1 MSATAASVSVVY
13 LEENTKQV
21 SCRLDVAATMTAS
34 HSSDSA
40 ERKVRFTDEHQ
51 TILIEQIEELD
62 VESIWFTPEDYFEIK
77 AQTRLESKDW
87 RRKGYGVLLK
97 ETFENPMDE
106 AQDYLNAF
114 CQLEDAL
121 SRRGLE
127 RHLSR
132 RHGEERSD
140 LKDRARY
147 CVLSHQRRLKRDGMK
162 IHEME
167 DQLAKIY
174 EDISR
179 CAKVFARRIAKADEL
194 VVVEGSTNEPANSIV
209 DENEV
214 TEGGRKMERRM
225 SNFSVKSG
233 NSLDSFR
240 MPPSGSATPRSQKG
254 NCPSSPASPT
264 EEYYAAIA

>member
-1 MSATAASVSVVY
+1 
-13 LEENTKQV
+13 
-21 SCRLDVAATMTAS
+21 MTAS
-34 HSSDSA
+34 PDNNLSIK
-40 ERKVRFTDEHQ
+40 KVAFADDHR

-62 VESIWFTPEDYFEIK
+62 VESIWFTPDDYFEIK
-77 AQTRLESKDW
+77 AQTRLDSKEW

-97 ETFENPMDE
+97 ETFENPLEE
-106 AQDYLNAF
+106 AQEYLNAF
-114 CQLEDAL
+114 CQLEDDL
-121 SRRGLE
+121 TRRGLE

-147 CVLSHQRRLKRDGMK
+147 CVLSHQRKLKRDGK
-162 IHEME
+162 KLHEME

-174 EDISR
+174 EDICR

-194 VVVEGSTNEPANSIV
+194 VVTEGCTNEPADKIV
-209 DENEV
+209 DESEV
-214 TEGGRKMERRM
+214 VEGGRKMERRM
-225 SNFSVKSG
+225 SNYSVKSG

-240 MPPSGSATPRSQKG
+240 MASSGGGTPLARSQKG
-254 NCPSSPASPT
+254 SCPSSPASPP